1 MLHLKDKQ
9 TKEKLGCNLSFSLS
23 LLVRICLDLFGFYA
37 ILAWWKH
44 KVATRLIFSKGIPCF
59 MSKKELPHLH

>member
-37 ILAWWKH
+37 ILA
-44 KVATRLIFSKGIPCF
+44 
-59 MSKKELPHLH
+59 